1 MKLCFATNNTHKV
14 KEMQALLG
22 NSFTLL
28 SLADIGCAEELAE
41 DQDTLE
47 GNSLQKAQYVFDNY
61 NVACFADDT
70 GLEVEAL
77 NGEPGVYSARYAG
90 AQRNSDDN
98 IELLLQNLRG
108 KENLKARFRTVV
120 TLITEKGTHQ
130 FEGILNG
137 AITFEPRGTQ
147 GFGYDPVFVAEGY
160 TQTLAQL
167 ELSEKN
173 KISHRARAVQKL
185 VLFLRNRQ
193 HTFNRKVGLSRFCGR

>member
-14 KEMQALLG
+14 KEIQALLG
-22 NSFTLL
+22 NSFNLL

-98 IELLLQNLRG
+98 IELLLLNLRG

-193 HTFNRKVGLSRFCGR
+193 HE